1 MPFRLL
7 ALFSLSLLASAK
19 EPKVIISNW
28 DQLQTAL
35 EGRKVAALVK
45 PERRLTG
52 TIANLDAKGLTLN
65 RGNKGAI
72 TIARSEIQQLSASRK
87 KPGSTGRIVGTAVG
101 AGIGIAILA
110 GALAYANNEG
120 SDTVAA
126 AGAAIAGLVTLAG
139 YGIGSGFD
147 HSTIRVEVPDL
158 HK

>member
-1 MPFRLL
+1 M
-7 ALFSLSLLASAK
+7 
-19 EPKVIISNW
+19 
-28 DQLQTAL
+28 
-35 EGRKVAALVK
+35 AALVK

-65 RGNKGAI
+65 RGRKGAI